1 MFSAETVPAAVT
13 IVYGFLMVAA
23 GGRFVGPLGLSLLW
37 TIYHALAPW
46 LLLYYSILPFQHEV
60 VEAKCWYMTGR
71 VLFNSL
77 CNVAFVMSFGC
88 FIAAVVLAFLSGEQ
102 SFREPS
108 RVGNWLSFSAVF
120 NGL

>member
-1 MFSAETVPAAVT
+1 
-13 IVYGFLMVAA
+13 MVAA

-71 VLFNSL
+71 VLFNTL

-102 SFREPS
+102 SFRDPNRE
-108 RVGNWLSFSAVF
+108 GNWLSFRAVF